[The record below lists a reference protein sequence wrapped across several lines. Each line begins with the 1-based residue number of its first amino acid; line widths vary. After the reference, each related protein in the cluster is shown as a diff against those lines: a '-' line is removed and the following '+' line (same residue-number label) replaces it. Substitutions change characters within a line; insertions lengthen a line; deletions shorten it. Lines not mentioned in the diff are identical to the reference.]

1 MFQKPK
7 KMYRCCILI
16 LVIILLC
23 SCGGKEMRAKK
34 EIDNLLAQID
44 RGNLHLTIYYFDPA
58 KFTLLPVSID
68 SIVNGGCDYKCSID
82 DTSLSEQNELFG
94 QLKNASLALVEQES
108 RVDARIYYIFEDNK
122 DRKILDI
129 CMWGDNDSIYING
142 VEYQWDVV
150 FYNIIR
156 PFLTDDLTEYMDKQC
171 EAIMQSKN

>member
-1 MFQKPK
+1 
-7 KMYRCCILI
+7 
-16 LVIILLC
+16 
-23 SCGGKEMRAKK
+23 MRVKK
-34 EIDNLLAQID
+34 EIDNLLVQID
-44 RGNLHLTIYYFDPA
+44 RGNLHLTIYYLDPS
-58 KFTLLPVSID
+58 KLTLLPVGID
-68 SIVNGGCDYKCSID
+68 SIVDGGYDFKFSID

-94 QLKNASLALVEQES
+94 QLKNTSLELVEQES
-108 RVDARIYYIFEDNK
+108 RIDARIYYIFEDKK

-156 PFLTDDLTEYMDKQC
+156 PFFTDDLMEYMDKQC